1 MNTIILPK
9 TQHLVVFQEVIK
21 SGSIGSA
28 ARQLGLTQPA
38 VSKIISDIES
48 YFGVEVMVRKNT
60 GVKLTAAGQVL
71 LSYAESITRE
81 MKNMVSEINSLS
93 FSTVMDV
100 SFGYPSLIGFTFL
113 SGMIKNSRKCSRRRA
128 SQCMKRSS
136 LHSCPPF
143 AMAAGFRHRHA
154 ERWDVAP

>member
-71 LSYAESITRE
+71 LSYSESITRE

-113 SGMIKNSRKCSRRRA
+113 SEMIKKFRKCSRKRG
-128 SQCMKRSS
+128 SPCMKRSS
-136 LHSCPPF
+136 LLSFPPF
-143 AMAAGFRHRHA
+143 VTGGWTLPSAR
-154 ERWDVAP
+154 

>member
-60 GVKLTAAGQVL
+60 GV
-71 LSYAESITRE
+71 
-81 MKNMVSEINSLS
+81 NSLPRARS
-93 FSTVMDV
+93 
-100 SFGYPSLIGFTFL
+100 
-113 SGMIKNSRKCSRRRA
+113 CSRTQ
-128 SQCMKRSS
+128 SRS
-136 LHSCPPF
+136 P
-143 AMAAGFRHRHA
+143 AK
-154 ERWDVAP
+154 

>member
-71 LSYAESITRE
+71 LSYSESITRE

-113 SGMIKNSRKCSRRRA
+113 SEMIKKFQGMCSRKRA
-128 SQCMKRSS
+128 SQCMKLSS
-136 LHSCPPF
+136 PLSFRPF
-143 AMAAGFRHRHA
+143 AMVV
-154 ERWDVAP
+154 WISL

>member
-60 GVKLTAAGQVL
+60 GVKLTAAGGAAL
-71 LSYAESITRE
+71 LLRVDHPRNEKHGERDQQPEFQHRDGRFLWLPITDWFHLPVRNDQKIQGSVPESACIY
-81 MKNMVSEINSLS
+81 V
-93 FSTVMDV
+93 
-100 SFGYPSLIGFTFL
+100 
-113 SGMIKNSRKCSRRRA
+113 
-128 SQCMKRSS
+128 
-136 LHSCPPF
+136 
-143 AMAAGFRHRHA
+143 
-154 ERWDVAP
+154 

>member
-71 LSYAESITRE
+71 LSYSESITRE

-113 SGMIKNSRKCSRRRA
+113 SGMIKKFKEVFPKARVS
-128 SQCMKRSS
+128 M
-136 LHSCPPF
+136 
-143 AMAAGFRHRHA
+143 
-154 ERWDVAP
+154 

>member
-60 GVKLTAAGQVL
+60 GVKLTAA
-71 LSYAESITRE
+71 RR
-81 MKNMVSEINSLS
+81 
-93 FSTVMDV
+93 F
-100 SFGYPSLIGFTFL
+100 
-113 SGMIKNSRKCSRRRA
+113 CSRTQ
-128 SQCMKRSS
+128 SRS
-136 LHSCPPF
+136 PV
-143 AMAAGFRHRHA
+143 R
-154 ERWDVAP
+154 

>member
-71 LSYAESITRE
+71 LSYSESITRE

-113 SGMIKNSRKCSRRRA
+113 SEMIKNSRKCSRKRVYL
-128 SQCMKRSS
+128 CMKPNSP
-136 LHSCPPF
+136 LSCQPF
-143 AMAAGFRHRHA
+143 AMVGWISPSAR
-154 ERWDVAP
+154 

>member
-60 GVKLTAAGQVL
+60 GVKLTAAGLGVCDFPSQ
-71 LSYAESITRE
+71 SIT
-81 MKNMVSEINSLS
+81 ILC
-93 FSTVMDV
+93 
-100 SFGYPSLIGFTFL
+100 FG
-113 SGMIKNSRKCSRRRA
+113 
-128 SQCMKRSS
+128 
-136 LHSCPPF
+136 
-143 AMAAGFRHRHA
+143 
-154 ERWDVAP
+154 

>member
-60 GVKLTAAGQVL
+60 GV
-71 LSYAESITRE
+71 
-81 MKNMVSEINSLS
+81 NSPPRVR
-93 FSTVMDV
+93 F
-100 SFGYPSLIGFTFL
+100 
-113 SGMIKNSRKCSRRRA
+113 CSRTL
-128 SQCMKRSS
+128 SRS
-136 LHSCPPF
+136 P
-143 AMAAGFRHRHA
+143 AK
-154 ERWDVAP
+154 

>member
-113 SGMIKNSRKCSRRRA
+113 SGMIKNSRKCSRKRA

-136 LHSCPPF
+136 LHFCPPF
-143 AMAAGFRHRHA
+143 AMAGWISPSAR
-154 ERWDVAP
+154 

>member
-60 GVKLTAAGQVL
+60 GVGALPRWL
-71 LSYAESITRE
+71 LWLAWIGLVY
-81 MKNMVSEINSLS
+81 LS
-93 FSTVMDV
+93 AFTLLFLFSQT
-100 SFGYPSLIGFTFL
+100 GLLG
-113 SGMIKNSRKCSRRRA
+113 
-128 SQCMKRSS
+128 
-136 LHSCPPF
+136 
-143 AMAAGFRHRHA
+143 
-154 ERWDVAP
+154 

>member
-71 LSYAESITRE
+71 LSYSESITRE

-113 SGMIKNSRKCSRRRA
+113 SEMIKKNSRKCSRKHA
-128 SQCMKRSS
+128 SRCMKPSS
-136 LHSCPPF
+136 PLSFRPF
-143 AMAAGFRHRHA
+143 ATVVWISLSAR
-154 ERWDVAP
+154 